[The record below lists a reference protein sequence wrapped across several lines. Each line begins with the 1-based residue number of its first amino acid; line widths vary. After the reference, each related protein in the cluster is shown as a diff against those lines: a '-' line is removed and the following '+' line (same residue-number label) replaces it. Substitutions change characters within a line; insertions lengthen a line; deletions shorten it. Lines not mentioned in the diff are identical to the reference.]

1 MLNTVEN
8 LKLNIYIKENKMRKL
23 KESAMAELDIAAQE
37 AATFEA
43 FVQTVK
49 QEFPQL
55 AKDLNKSEVI
65 SFLQNLYDDSKVK
78 QENKMKVA
86 ESTLIKEEE
95 EKGLPFLLA
104 KTWLNEYDSNIQF
117 AVRTEEIIG
126 FLYNLRNKEF
136 KQYKGEIERMYLP
149 YKKAKDAFEKLWDE
163 ASVFPDKDLKEI
175 KQENKTTMKKSQ
187 LAQII
192 REEIQ
197 KMIAEAEPDFSKVDS
212 ILKGTYKRPA
222 AKVDPKIKKIAGIL
236 DTLVSKPF
244 DSAKLE
250 DILNALGPIEPMK
263 LESAIDMMKTSV
275 FELNDGYPFYNL
287 EVRSNN
293 YTDKGVALSWE
304 DDGTWRAG

>member
-8 LKLNIYIKENKMRKL
+8 LRLNIYIKENKMRKL

-78 QENKMKVA
+78 QENK
-86 ESTLIKEEE
+86 
-95 EKGLPFLLA
+95 
-104 KTWLNEYDSNIQF
+104 
-117 AVRTEEIIG
+117 
-126 FLYNLRNKEF
+126 
-136 KQYKGEIERMYLP
+136 
-149 YKKAKDAFEKLWDE
+149 
-163 ASVFPDKDLKEI
+163 
-175 KQENKTTMKKSQ
+175 TTMKKSQ

-197 KMIAEAEPDFSKVDS
+197 KIIAEAEPDFAKVDS

-222 AKVDPKIKKIAGIL
+222 AKVDPKIKKIAKIL

-304 DDGTWRAG
+304 DDDTWRAG